1 MEKKQ
6 LIEALK
12 TAVAYIPMVGLMVVI
27 FSLPFYYG
35 ALQRFGLYTYVA
47 GFFLDYAVNRRWSGW
62 QWSRDKWPYLFFLL
76 FYLCLP
82 LRQLFDPSHTVLYD
96 MKIDGYF
103 PFFCV
108 GLMGLMGIK
117 CPLKL
122 KYIVWTMM
130 TSCVVIS
137 GELLWGMRG
146 TEVSSFSEWLNA
158 AYLLRT
164 QRVHSHMGLN
174 LYCNIALIFGAWYI
188 LRASAARGAKLAIG
202 LLMLNAAALIALS
215 EGRIG
220 QLTLVL
226 ILVSVPLVYSL
237 LHRRWGMLGLVAVA
251 LFAGL
256 IIFQTNPRFHELS
269 MKENP
274 RKYIWPVA
282 VEMIKEKPLAGWGVS
297 SARPEFIA
305 RGNSN
310 EDYYSH
316 YTLEYQVTAPVYE
329 NGEINYQSMHPHNA
343 FLETAMESGLVG
355 CAILLLCLILPVI
368 CSPIGKDT
376 WFLAAT
382 IGAFGMQAMME
393 SFGAFLLTLWL
404 PLLTLLWYSL
414 AQSHKACA

>member
-1 MEKKQ
+1 MEKK
-6 LIEALK
+6 LIDSLK
-12 TAVAYIPMVGLMVVI
+12 TIVAYIPMAGLMMVV
-27 FSLPFYYG
+27 FSLPFYYS
-35 ALQRFGLYTYVA
+35 ALQRIGLYIYAA
-47 GFFLDYAVNRRWSGW
+47 GFFMDYAVNRRWSGW
-62 QWSRDKWPYLFFLL
+62 TWSRDKWPYLFFLL

-82 LRQLFDPSHTVLYD
+82 LRQLFAPSHTSLYD
-96 MKIDGYF
+96 AKLDGYF
-103 PFFCV
+103 PFLCV
-108 GLMGLMGIK
+108 GLMGLMEIK
-117 CPLKL
+117 NPVKL
-122 KYIVWTMM
+122 KYIPWVMM
-130 TSCVVIS
+130 VSCMVVS
-137 GELLWGMRG
+137 GMLLWGMRG
-146 TEVSSFSEWLNA
+146 SEAACFSDWLNE
-158 AYLLRT
+158 AYLLRI
-164 QRVHSHMGLN
+164 QRVHSHMGVN
-174 LYCNIALIFGAWYI
+174 LYCNIALVFGFWFI
-188 LRASAARGAKLAIG
+188 MRVPSKRWTKIVMG

-226 ILVSVPLVYSL
+226 ILVLMPMVYAV
-237 LHRRWGMLGLVAVA
+237 LHRQWGLLSMGVVA
-251 LFAGL
+251 LCAGL
-256 IIFQTNPRFHELS
+256 LIYNVNPRFHEIS

-282 VEMIKEKPLAGWGVS
+282 VEIIKEKPLFGHGVS
-297 SARPEFIA
+297 SARQELIT
-305 RGNSN
+305 RGNN
-310 EDYYSH
+310 NVDYYSH
-316 YTLEYQVTAPVYE
+316 YTLEYQLTAPVYE

-368 CSPIGKDT
+368 CSPVGKDT